1 MADNEHLRVKPDHKV
16 GELLLG
22 LDGDADAAVHLLPV
36 LRCRPV
42 LDTPEYDH
50 VVLQAVDLRLTSRG

>member
-1 MADNEHLRVKPDHKV
+1 MRVKHSDGRALKPDHKV
-16 GELLLG
+16 GELLLR

-42 LDTPEYDH
+42 LDAPE
-50 VVLQAVDLRLTSRG
+50 